1 MFSIERNRKK
11 EILLNVNFNLLDFL
25 TSFFI
30 TLNKIFS
37 SKAFY
42 LIPTGLGIGFGI
54 GMVVFSQP
62 SKINAEESTQQIVQ
76 QVIIPQR
83 ITIPEINFTSIIN
96 NQTNFSLLPIN
107 WKNDLIY
114 FSNFSY
120 RGKAPL
126 LISSKEN
133 IVEDLKLGDKIIITG
148 KNNGRYKYAITQT
161 KQLPAKD
168 FYRALEGVNTK
179 IILISTTNFVG
190 TELLLAFG
198 K

>member
-1 MFSIERNRKK
+1 MFSIKRNRKK

-25 TSFFI
+25 TNFFV

-54 GMVVFSQP
+54 GVVVFSQP
-62 SKINAEESTQQIVQ
+62 SKINAGEPTQQIIQ
-76 QVIIPQR
+76 QSVAPHR
-83 ITIPEINFTSIIN
+83 ITIPEINFTSIISD
-96 NQTNFSLLPIN
+96 QTNFSLLPIN

-133 IVEDLKLGDKIIITG
+133 IVEDLKLGDKVVITG
-148 KNNGRYKYAITQT
+148 KNNGRYRYAITQT

-168 FYRALEGVNTK
+168 FYRALEGVSAK
-179 IILISTTNFVG
+179 VILISSTNFVG